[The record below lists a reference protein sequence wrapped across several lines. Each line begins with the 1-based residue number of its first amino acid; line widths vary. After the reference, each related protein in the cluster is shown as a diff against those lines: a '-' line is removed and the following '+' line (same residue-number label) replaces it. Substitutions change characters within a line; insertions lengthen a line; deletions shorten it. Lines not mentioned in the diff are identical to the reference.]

1 MNVRKSISVLLA
13 AACLSAG
20 TNMFVANAAVV
31 NPEISSYNN
40 VEDSKTDEKIK
51 SLQAQVKD
59 LKAELAEAERRMIQ
73 YQYEMDDMQNSWQR
87 ERANLME
94 EIDVRDNQRKQVIN
108 DYEDQLAS
116 ANRKIVDLQDQLS
129 SVQKTNSSL
138 STENANLKKTN
149 SSLTTENTNLKK
161 TNSTLTSEKAT
172 LTSEKATLTADK
184 ASLTSQVAKLK
195 SDATTYKDDIMRL
208 DVNSDK
214 LLDASDASM
223 ILSIYAYNST
233 NNSQITSI
241 STYLKKK

>member
-40 VEDSKTDEKIK
+40 VEDSKDDKIK

-73 YQYEMDDMQNSWQR
+73 YQYEMDDMQNSWQK

-94 EIDVRDNQRKQVIN
+94 ELDIREIQRKQVID

-149 SSLTTENTNLKK
+149 S
-161 TNSTLTSEKAT
+161 TLTSEKAT

-195 SDATTYKDDIMRL
+195 SDAATYKDDIMRL

-223 ILSIYAYNST
+223 ILNIYALNST